1 MYFIVQKGNTFFY
14 GKNGAHFYITEQE
27 KLRKKGEK
35 GCRVLNVYLLL
46 TGFREAREEQRG
58 MWA

>member
-1 MYFIVQKGNTFFY
+1 MFFFY
-14 GKNGAHFYITEQE
+14 GKNGAHFYLTEQE

-46 TGFREAREEQRG
+46 TGFREVREEQKG